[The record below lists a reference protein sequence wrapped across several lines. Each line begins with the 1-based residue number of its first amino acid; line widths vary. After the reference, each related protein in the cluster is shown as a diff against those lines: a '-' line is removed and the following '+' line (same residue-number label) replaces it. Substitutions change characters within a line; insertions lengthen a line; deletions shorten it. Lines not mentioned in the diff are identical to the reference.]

1 MTLDMLR
8 SGMLEESSEFKSFY
22 YDKYHLLVAYL
33 LDVKKVEIEDL
44 LNGKY
49 KKNEVE
55 NELRSF

>member
-49 KKNEVE
+49 KKTKLKMN
-55 NELRSF
+55 